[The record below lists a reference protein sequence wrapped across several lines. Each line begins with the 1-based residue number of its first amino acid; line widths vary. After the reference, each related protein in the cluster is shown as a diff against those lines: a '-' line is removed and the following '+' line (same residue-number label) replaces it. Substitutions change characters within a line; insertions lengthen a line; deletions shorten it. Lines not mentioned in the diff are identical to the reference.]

1 MYDINKVREDFPIL
15 SREVYGKPLIYLDN
29 GATTQKPRQVVE
41 ALVDEYYNVNAN
53 VHRGVHFLSQRATDL
68 HEEAREK
75 VRQFIHAAKVEEIVF
90 TRGTTESIN
99 LVAQTFCESQMK
111 AGDEVIISCMEHH
124 SNIVPWQLQAEK
136 RGIVLRVI
144 PMTDEGI
151 LKLDEYEKL
160 FNERTKLVSCTQV
173 SNVLGTVNPVKEM
186 IATAHAHGVPF
197 LVDGAQSAPH
207 LKIDVQDMDCDFFA
221 FSGHKMYGPT
231 GVGVLYGKEE
241 WLEKLPPYQG
251 GGEMIA
257 TVTFEK
263 TTFEKPPLK
272 FEAGTP
278 DYVATT
284 GLARA
289 IDYLNELG
297 MENVMAYEQELTRY
311 ALEELGKIEGM
322 MIYGQT
328 HPLTSPF
335 EGGEELPHDAVIS
348 FNVFTALPHRE
359 GQEGGSL
366 IHHMD
371 MGTLLDRLG
380 IAVRTGHHCAQPLMD
395 RLGIL
400 GTVRA
405 SFALYNTKEE
415 VDALVAGIR
424 RVSQMF

>member
-1 MYDINKVREDFPIL
+1 MYNIDKVREDFPIL
-15 SREVYGKPLIYLDN
+15 QREVYGKPLVYLDN
-29 GATTQKPRQVVE
+29 GATTQKPLCVLDAMR
-41 ALVDEYYNVNAN
+41 DEYLNVNAN
-53 VHRGVHFLSQRATDL
+53 VHRGVHFLSQQATDL
-68 HEEAREK
+68 HEAARET
-75 VRQFIHAAKVEEIVF
+75 VRQFINAPKTEEIIF
-90 TRGTTESIN
+90 TRGTTEAIN
-99 LVAQTFCESQMK
+99 LVASSFCDAFLHE
-111 AGDEVIISCMEHH
+111 GDEVIVSVMEHH
-124 SNIVPWQLQAEK
+124 SNIVPWQLQAAK
-136 RGIVLRVI
+136 KGIAIRVI
-144 PMTDEGI
+144 PMSDDGI
-151 LKLDEYEKL
+151 LDMDAYQQL
-160 FNERTKLVSCTQV
+160 FTDKTKLVSVTHV
-173 SNVLGTVNPVKEM
+173 SKVLGTVNPVKEM
-186 IATAHAHGVPF
+186 IATAHRHGVPF

-221 FSGHKMYGPT
+221 LSGHKMYGPT

-241 WLEKLPPYQG
+241 WLDKLPPYQG

-263 TTFEKPPLK
+263 TTFERPPLK

-289 IDYLNELG
+289 IDYLNTLG
-297 MENVMAYEQELTRY
+297 MDNVMAHEQELTRY

-328 HPLTSPF
+328 HPLSPSF
-335 EGGEELPHDAVIS
+335 EGGEDLPHDAVIS
-348 FNVFTALPHRE
+348 FNVFTSLPS
-359 GQEGGSL
+359 GGIKGGL